1 MGTPCSAP
9 FADPKERAQ
18 CHKSSSPTLVEAVV
32 EENARFC
39 DTGASTAGRSHDDEA
54 NPPNHGCANP
64 RGCGGER
71 KWLVIRGADTW
82 VRALDFG
89 EDTGAGS
96 RHGGCEKKEGA
107 ISSSESGSHF
117 VNVYPL
123 LSPPLKERLMELLKE
138 IEDGVMW
145 FNVCFIDERL
155 GVMDGATDGAI
166 VLARFRKRVMSI
178 IVTKLKEHRVV
189 SVVT

>member
-1 MGTPCSAP
+1 MGKPCSAP
-9 FADPKERAQ
+9 FADPKESAQ

-32 EENARFC
+32 EENTRFS
-39 DTGASTAGRSHDDEA
+39 DTGASTAGRSRDDEA

-64 RGCGGER
+64 RGCDGER
-71 KWLVIRGADTW
+71 
-82 VRALDFG
+82 
-89 EDTGAGS
+89 
-96 RHGGCEKKEGA
+96 EGA

-117 VNVYPL
+117 VNVYSL
-123 LSPPLKERLMELLKE
+123 LSPPLKERLIELLKE

-166 VLARFRKRVMSI
+166 VLARFRKRVMSVI